1 MSMVHWVLK
10 YIIKYYD
17 SVDVFNAAVFM
28 YLYAI
33 IIICVRV
40 IFSNIVEV
48 SIQLAICIISCDSC
62 KI

>member
-28 YLYAI
+28 YLYTI

-40 IFSNIVEV
+40 IFSNNIIVEV
-48 SIQLAICIISCDSC
+48 CIQLAICMMPCDSC
-62 KI
+62 